1 MSLKMKYVSVLHK
14 YIKCLSWGIILFASQ
29 VYAKGKVKPRTGHE
43 GSEGKVVVKLYSFV
57 NLGTRLGL
65 VVNSVPWLLCRRERH
80 PVPFVLEAGWVPGQI
95 WMGVQNL
102 APNRDLIPGP
112 LTP

>member
-29 VYAKGKVKPRTGHE
+29 VCVYAKGKVNPRTGHE
-43 GSEGKVVVKLYSFV
+43 SSEGKVEVKLYSFV
-57 NLGTRLGL
+57 NLGARLGW
-65 VVNSVPWLLCRRERH
+65 VVNSMPWLLCHRERH
-80 PVPFVLEAGWVPGQI
+80 PVPIVLEAGWVPGQI

-102 APNRDLIPGP
+102 ASN
-112 LTP
+112 